1 MTTSPSPGSR
11 RGWSGR
17 SGQPRGPGRW
27 GGPGGHLIGTYGL
40 LALTALLFLVFS
52 VALPRTFPTLDN
64 ISSILSSQ
72 SIPAILALGAMVPI
86 VTGKFD
92 LSIGYGLGLAHV
104 MVMRLIVNDGWPW
117 PLACL
122 AVILGGTV
130 VGILNGVV
138 VEFARIDSL
147 IATLGTGSMLYACSG
162 WITDG
167 GRIIPGP
174 QGLPA
179 DFTHLYDSTFLGLP
193 VSAFYALALAVALW
207 LLLERL
213 PLGRYLYVVGS
224 NPRAADLVGVP
235 TRKYSIYA
243 FAGSGL
249 IVGFAGVLLAAQQ
262 QIGNP
267 SVGIDYLLPAFV
279 GALLGSTAI
288 KPGRPNAMGTLVAV
302 AVLAV
307 GLAGIGQLGA
317 QFWATPLF
325 NGGTLLIAVG
335 LAGYAARRRLRT
347 GATSA
352 TVARESP
359 TNPPAPP
366 AAPTQDGT
374 PGSTP

>member
-1 MTTSPSPGSR
+1 L
-11 RGWSGR
+11 
-17 SGQPRGPGRW
+17 GQPAGPGRR
-27 GGPGGHLIGTYGL
+27 GGPGGRLIGTYGL
-40 LALTALLFLVFS
+40 LALTALLFLFFS

-64 ISSILSSQ
+64 ISSILSNH

-104 MVMRLIVNDGWPW
+104 MVMQLIVNDGWPW
-117 PLACL
+117 PFACL

-138 VEFARIDSL
+138 VEFARIDSF
-147 IATLGTGSMLYACSG
+147 IATLGTGSMLYACTG

-174 QGLPA
+174 HGMPTA
-179 DFTHLYDSTFLGLP
+179 FTYLYDSTFLGLP
-193 VSAFYALALAVALW
+193 VSAFYVLALGVALW

-224 NPRAADLVGVP
+224 NPRAADLVGVS

-249 IVGFAGVLLAAQQ
+249 VVGLAGVLLAAQQ

-267 SVGIDYLLPAFV
+267 SVGLDYLLPAFV

-347 GATSA
+347 GATM
-352 TVARESP
+352 ARESP
-359 TNPPAPP
+359 TEPTTPPKPP
-366 AAPTQDGT
+366 TSPEPPTAPTQDGT
-374 PGSTP
+374 PGTTP